1 MSKIDDNMAHL
12 KDLRAKLDAK
22 HIELERSLAIIKLC
36 PDAFEHGRVH
46 SHVRGTPHKPK
57 EMEWVLKKGNGE
69 LVVFP
74 LLDVPESLWGT
85 FTRKHARSVT
95 HGRVSEWMKLTDE
108 ERNYIT
114 FVNNPG
120 TVQ

>member
-1 MSKIDDNMAHL
+1 MSNADDKLTSINE
-12 KDLRAKLDAK
+12 LRAKLDEKYEA
-22 HIELERSLAIIKLC
+22 LARSLAIIKLC
-36 PDAFEHGRVH
+36 PDAFDHGRVH

-69 LVVFP
+69 LMVFP